1 MKTLKRSLAMLLSI
15 VMFLPM
21 MCMTVRAEYTP
32 KYTTEAEVL
41 FDLGLFK
48 GTGFNADGTPVFDLD
63 KNATRIQGIV
73 MLIRLLGEEEAAL
86 ACTAEHP
93 FTDVPTWANSYV
105 AYAYEKKYTN
115 GTGNNTFGSDDKLLG
130 KAYVTFVLRALGYN
144 DAADDFSY
152 NSALTFGAELGL
164 IEAGQCEGELYRD
177 DTALVSYNALRTTL
191 KDSDTKLAEKLMND
205 GVLTENAVQ
214 KVGLLAEN
222 VTVPYDRA
230 TGVMKY
236 SDIYEAIPNAVTISC
251 RKLGIVNGEK
261 GILENYKQQYGNQN
275 YSLMSLYIKSSK
287 IYSYA
292 TAAVGSQGYILLDPV
307 SPNPNGKIQLD
318 LKNCAAIITVLD
330 KDYNLIAYSVVPPLY
345 SGDNISFSL
354 CHFSDRETIERIR
367 QFTLDFYKKVPEFD
381 LAAGYFEKIVT
392 ESDDGT
398 ETEMYRFGVD
408 TSKLPGAMKK
418 AKYYSI
424 RWNNRTIQV
433 HTRCLETYL
442 NYFEDGGEFKE
453 IFDFN
458 KEFDSEYFHRAVNL
472 EDILVFL
479 YDENYKVIGYATTEN
494 GIRMNENN

>member
-144 DAADDFSY
+144 DATDDFSY

-191 KDSDTKLAEKLMND
+191 KDSDTKLIEKLEKD
-205 GVLTENAVQ
+205 GAVTSEAVQ
-214 KVGLLAEN
+214 KSGLLAEVVN
-222 VTVPYDRA
+222 VPYNA
-230 TGVMKY
+230 ETKELLY
-236 SDIYEAIPNAVTISC
+236 SSVYEAIPNSVIIACSKYAASKANEMNISPE
-251 RKLGIVNGEK
+251 LIL
-261 GILENYKQQYGNQN
+261 LENRNI
-275 YSLMSLYIKSSK
+275 SLYIQLQRKNGNGDYFSLKECSPTPESK
-287 IYSYA
+287 
-292 TAAVGSQGYILLDPV
+292 
-307 SPNPNGKIQLD
+307 
-318 LKNCAAIITVLD
+318 LKVYDEDDISVITVLD
-330 KDYNLIAYSVVPPLY
+330 KDYNLLAYSFVPPSY
-345 SGDNISFSL
+345 SKSEIA
-354 CHFSDRETIERIR
+354 
-367 QFTLDFYKKVPEFD
+367 FTL
-381 LAAGYFEKIVT
+381 
-392 ESDDGT
+392 
-398 ETEMYRFGVD
+398 
-408 TSKLPGAMKK
+408 
-418 AKYYSI
+418 
-424 RWNNRTIQV
+424 
-433 HTRCLETYL
+433 CYL
-442 NYFEDGGEFKE
+442 NYRKE
-453 IFDFN
+453 IEEIRDFAKNFEKRVPNIDSAAVTYEKDSQGELVHLKIDEN
-458 KEFDSEYFHRAVNL
+458 KLPNSIKL
-472 EDILVFL
+472 EDIKYYVTAYEMEYMTIGGQWSKFQYSFYRDTNFQPIDKSKEERFL
-479 YDENYKVIGYATTEN
+479 NYDGMI
-494 GIRMNENN
+494 IFLCNENKEVLGYVYAKDGINMSKP